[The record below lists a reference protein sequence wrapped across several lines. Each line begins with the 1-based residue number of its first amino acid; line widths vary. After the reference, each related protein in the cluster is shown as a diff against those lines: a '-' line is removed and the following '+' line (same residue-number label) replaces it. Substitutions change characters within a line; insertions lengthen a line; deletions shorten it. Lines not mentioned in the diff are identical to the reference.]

1 MEILKAIIYGI
12 VEGITEWLPI
22 SSTGHLI
29 LVENFL
35 PFKGVS
41 ENFFD
46 MFDVVIQLGAIMA
59 VVVLFWSQIWPFA
72 FTRKARNGETGFA
85 SVFKKDIWS
94 MWFKILVSCVPAA
107 VIGILF
113 DDLFN
118 RLFYNPVC
126 VSIALIVFGV
136 AFIIIER
143 WNKGRSSKINALS
156 EIGYNTAILIGI
168 FQVIAE
174 IGRAHV

>member
-72 FTRKARNGETGFA
+72 FTKKQETARQDLPLYLRRTYGLCG
-85 SVFKKDIWS
+85 SRSWYPVF
-94 MWFKILVSCVPAA
+94 L
-107 VIGILF
+107 
-113 DDLFN
+113 
-118 RLFYNPVC
+118 RL
-126 VSIALIVFGV
+126 S
-136 AFIIIER
+136 
-143 WNKGRSSKINALS
+143 
-156 EIGYNTAILIGI
+156 
-168 FQVIAE
+168 
-174 IGRAHV
+174 